1 MIRHDD
7 LLIVGVIF
15 DIDVILDVAEDDL
28 DEAVRVGDL
37 ALVQGAEHFP
47 HQRFCV
53 GVVVLLLVPR
63 ERKKL
68 VGGGRVV
75 GGESK
80 GNRFTMVY
88 SRIWFLMRRSLRVEA
103 WFSLRYLW

>member
-15 DIDVILDVAEDDL
+15 DIDIILDVAEDDL
-28 DEAVRVGDL
+28 DEAVRVGDV
-37 ALVQGAEHFP
+37 ALVQGAEHLP

-53 GVVVLLLVPR
+53 GGVVLLFVPR

-75 GGESK
+75 GREQ
-80 GNRFTMVY
+80 VY
-88 SRIWFLMRRSLRVEA
+88 HGVFEDLVFDKKVFEG
-103 WFSLRYLW
+103 